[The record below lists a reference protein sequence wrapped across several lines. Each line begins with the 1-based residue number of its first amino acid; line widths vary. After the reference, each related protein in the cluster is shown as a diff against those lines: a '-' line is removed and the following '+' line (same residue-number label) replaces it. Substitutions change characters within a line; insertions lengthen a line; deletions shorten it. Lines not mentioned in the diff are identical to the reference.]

1 MSDRLYCTL
10 NEVIDDLE
18 LLGVKNEA
26 KAFSFIR
33 AASQYIDKRG
43 WFVPTTA
50 SRTFDGSGTVR
61 LWIDPLLSVTSITVN
76 GTALTAS
83 EYVLYPRTK
92 HWENGPYT
100 SIELATGGRWTTE
113 HDSIVIAGRWGLYDA
128 TRTLPT
134 TTVLDD
140 DITASDPVTVL
151 SDGRFSPGAIL
162 LVGTEQMLIE
172 STQSLATTGAH
183 VDVAIDN
190 NTGVITVNDA
200 GLFEVGET
208 IRIDAEVM
216 RITDLTTA
224 NDQLVVTRGWNGSA
238 VTAHLVNA
246 VVYAYRL
253 FNVKRAANGTTAAAH
268 SQGAAVTQVI
278 PPDDVNYLC
287 RQIAALMLKKAQGG
301 YAGKVGNAELG
312 ETFYTNEFP
321 NDPLKK
327 IMTNYRIVT
336 V

>member
-26 KAFSFIR
+26 KAVSFIR
-33 AASQYIDKRG
+33 AASQFIDKRG
-43 WFVPTTA
+43 WFVPTTET
-50 SRTFDGSGTVR
+50 RRFDGSGTAR
-61 LWIDPLLSVTSITVN
+61 LWIDPILSVTSISVN
-76 GTALTAS
+76 GSALQTT
-83 EYVLYPRTK
+83 EYTLYPRGR
-92 HWENGPYT
+92 HWQNGPYT
-100 SIELATGGRWTTE
+100 SIELASLGRWNSLNN
-113 HDSIVIAGRWGLYDA
+113 SIEIAGRWGLYDE

-134 TTVLDD
+134 TVIDD
-140 DITASDPVTVL
+140 DMTASDPVTVL

-172 STQSLATTGAH
+172 STQSLATTGEHA
-183 VDVAIDN
+183 DAAIDN
-190 NTGVITVNDA
+190 SQAVITVSDA
-200 GLFEVGET
+200 SAFEVGET
-208 IRIDAEVM
+208 IRIDAEQM

-224 NDQLVVTRGWNGSA
+224 NDQLIVARGWNGSA
-238 VTAHLVNA
+238 VTSHLINA
-246 VVYAYRL
+246 VIYAYRM

-268 SQGAAVTQVI
+268 SKGAAVTQVV
-278 PPDDVNYLC
+278 PPADVNFLC

-327 IMTNYRIVT
+327 IMTNYRIVS

>member
-26 KAFSFIR
+26 KAVSFIR
-33 AASQYIDKRG
+33 AASQFIDKRG
-43 WFVPTTA
+43 WFVPTTDT
-50 SRTFDGSGTVR
+50 RRLDGSGMAR
-61 LWIDPLLSVTSITVN
+61 LWVDPILSVTSISVN
-76 GTALTAS
+76 GLPLQST
-83 EYVLYPRTK
+83 EYTLYPRGR
-92 HWENGPYT
+92 HWQNGPYT
-100 SIELATGGRWTTE
+100 SIELASLGRWNSLNN
-113 HDSIVIAGRWGLYDA
+113 SIEIVGRWGLYDD

-134 TTVLDD
+134 TVIDD
-140 DITASDPVTVL
+140 DMTASDPVAVL

-190 NTGVITVNDA
+190 SQAVITVSDA

-208 IRIDAEVM
+208 IRIDAEQM

-224 NDQLVVTRGWNGSA
+224 NNQLVVTRGWNGSA
-238 VTAHLVNA
+238 VTAHLINA
-246 VVYAYRL
+246 VIYAYRL

-268 SQGAAVTQVI
+268 SQGATVTQVV

-327 IMTNYRIVT
+327 IMMNYRIVT